1 MNDITI
7 RFLECYNY
15 LKSKN
20 IIFTPKGFANEIDVS
35 TSLITEICKKRT
47 NAGLTPI
54 QNLLNRFSEIN
65 SEWLLTGIGEML
77 KTENKVISM
86 RQEPDNHLI
95 PLYDGFMTASAIS
108 QDMPAQIE
116 PVEMVNAGD
125 WFRDATSAMR
135 VHGDSMFPDYVS
147 GSIVAMKEVFN
158 KKLVVPG
165 QDYLIETTEY
175 RVLKRLQK
183 SDLPENWL
191 LCSTNEDMWEN
202 GSMKGRLIH
211 EPFDIH
217 IDDVKKICLILGS
230 VKRNHSSRI
239 VGL

>member
-1 MNDITI
+1 MKTTLQRIKEYTDFKGITNQKFEKEI
-7 RFLECYNY
+7 GFSNGAFSTQLKNNKTIGVDKLE
-15 LKSKN
+15 N
-20 IIFTPKGFANEIDVS
+20 I
-35 TSLITEICKKRT
+35 LIKY
-47 NAGLTPI
+47 
-54 QNLLNRFSEIN
+54 SEIN
-65 SEWLLTGIGEML
+65 PEWLLTGHGEML
-77 KTENKVISM
+77 KSETKVMPIV
-86 RQEPDNHLI
+86 QEQNYHLI

-108 QDMPAQIE
+108 QDMPPQTD

-147 GSIVAMKEVFN
+147 GSIVAMKEVQN

-165 QDYLIETTEY
+165 EDYLIETSEY

-183 SDLPENWL
+183 SDLPEHWL
-191 LCSTNEDMWEN
+191 LCSTNEDIWEH
-202 GSMKGRLIH
+202 GSLKGRLIH

-217 IDDVKKICLILGS
+217 IDDVSRICLILGS

-239 VGL
+239 VGLGA